1 MKITKKSLIKLIE
14 EEISRALNENEMTLG
29 QALNQSSMDA
39 PEGRYPPIKIIHPQG
54 EELYVQVKRLQRSDR
69 AGMKDTGFAVNYGTL
84 VQHGSI
90 VGGSTLDGSDANREQ
105 ALANALVSL
114 KGHGVT
120 AETPAKIL
128 KGPAPDQSTG
138 MERFR

>member
-1 MKITKKSLIKLIE
+1 MKITKKRLVQIIRE
-14 EEISRALNENEMTLG
+14 ETSRVLSENEMEMTLG
-29 QALNQSSMDA
+29 QALNQSVTKSDLDS
-39 PEGRYPPIKIIHPQG
+39 GYPPIKIMG
-54 EELYVQVKRLQRSDR
+54 DKELYVQVRKTDR
-69 AGMKDTGFAVNYGTL
+69 GFAVDYGTS
-84 VQHGSI
+84 VQHGT
-90 VGGSTLDGSDANREQ
+90 VKGSTLDGSDANLEP

>member
-1 MKITKKSLIKLIE
+1 MKIAKKQLAQIIK

-29 QALNQSSMDA
+29 QALGQSVTKSDLDS
-39 PEGRYPPIKIIHPQG
+39 GYPPIKIMG
-54 EELYVQVKRLQRSDR
+54 DEELYVQVRKTDR
-69 AGMKDTGFAVNYGTL
+69 GFAVDYGTK
-84 VQHGSI
+84 VQHGT
-90 VGGSTLDGSDANREQ
+90 VKGSTLDGSNADLET
-105 ALANALVSL
+105 ALKNALVSL
-114 KGHGVT
+114 KGNGVT